1 MPSDDVL
8 SDAELSERQTEL
20 LRRFCAVANL
30 TAADFERR
38 YGVGSRN
45 IERYLRGERIDP
57 RRRDL
62 HFAIARAL
70 GIPLETWLTNPPAVQ
85 LTPLDQALLQAASRH
100 GLERLPEPA
109 DQSGSSSSTP
119 TRRRLSRSQRGR
131 PSD

>member
-1 MPSDDVL
+1 MPSDDAL

-20 LRRFCAVANL
+20 LRRFMAVAHL

-45 IERYLRGERIDP
+45 IERYIRGERIDP

-70 GIPLETWLTNPPAVQ
+70 GIPLDTWLTSPPVVQ
-85 LTPLDQALLQAASRH
+85 LTPLDQSLLQAALQH

-119 TRRRLSRSQRGR
+119 TPRRRSRSPRDR
-131 PSD
+131 LAE